1 MSNEDTI
8 ISIATPMGTG
18 AISII
23 RCSGSNINQIM
34 RFFFKKELTP
44 RLANYADFKI
54 KGNTLICPL
63 LGVKRSKDL
72 LQINHL
78 TKI

>member
-54 KGNTLICPL
+54 KENTLDDVI
-63 LGVKRSKDL
+63 V
-72 LQINHL
+72 IF
-78 TKI
+78 